1 MIFVK
6 KIELSQETFPVNY
19 YDDEVVL
26 VFYCNDKGEKHQTVL
41 SLKKSTSLNEAVD
54 KNEMTY
60 EELAKL
66 GVDKLEYLRSEDRKH
81 EYRYLRTFSD
91 NCKKE
96 FLVIFNF
103 KEYGGY
109 YSCRVFGVI
118 EVVEE

>member
-6 KIELSQETFPVNY
+6 KIQLSQETFPVNY
-19 YDDEVVL
+19 YDDEVGL
-26 VFYCNDKGEKHQTVL
+26 TFYCNDKGEKHQTIL
-41 SLKKSTSLNEAVD
+41 SLKNSTSLNEAVD

-81 EYRYLRTFSD
+81 EYRYLKTFSD

-118 EVVEE
+118 EVADE